1 MEHAERGV
9 PAGTYI
15 GQQGSAGLSEQVH
28 GGGRHSC
35 RRRRNLEDYL
45 RGNQI
50 AITSLIDVNEV
61 VRMEYSVDD
70 KHKLVLVGSD
80 GKVEEIS
87 DAFADENLLRKWI
100 EEANS

>member
-1 MEHAERGV
+1 
-9 PAGTYI
+9 
-15 GQQGSAGLSEQVH
+15 
-28 GGGRHSC
+28 
-35 RRRRNLEDYL
+35 
-45 RGNQI
+45 
-50 AITSLIDVNEV
+50 
-61 VRMEYSVDD
+61 MEYSVDD